1 MTQQIINLGTAD
13 KGNGDVLRTA
23 FTKVNDNF
31 AELYNSVSAVVVVGA
46 TAPAAPGAGDLWWN
60 SESGRMYVYFGTAW
74 VDASPVDG
82 AGISSTNELVNGS
95 KTVSLGT
102 DGYITLAHGA
112 KLYDYGSGTG
122 NGYGITDAVNG
133 TYIGYDPADTLG
145 ALHMDS
151 YNGKNIRI
159 RTTTLPSTYKD
170 WLFGANGS
178 LTFPD
183 TTAQTT
189 AWTGSVS
196 SLVNGVNSVSLDNGG
211 LDLTFTS
218 GEKIKTVFGGGI
230 ELYRSGDNTIGIYTG
245 GAEIKTFATGGAKHI
260 WTFGTDGNLTLPS
273 GNSVISNL
281 VVVGDLSTGSQIQV
295 GSGVEADTGII
306 ISNSVTNSLGEGG
319 PALESGSLVNVNG
332 SSAYMALKTVNSLGG
347 DSTLTGEEMVEVSS
361 SGVRIGVRVTNDLG
375 DGSPP
380 LVAFQGWT
388 FGTDGSL
395 TLPGAVVKSTVAKT
409 GATIPTT
416 TGPINNFNFSPLDG
430 SGGLVDGTN
439 IGPLTVGTMIFFAG
453 VENGLP
459 FGSYIQTQPIL
470 TIGDT
475 IGTIDSGD
483 LGGTPGT
490 TFTLTVTNV
499 VQETPTAIDLTKS
512 VNKLTNGE
520 YTLANGVEGQIM
532 YLVRQTGST
541 AHNVTVANVRLNGTV
556 YTDVSFTPF
565 TDGTDPT
572 NMATLIFTD
581 GAWQSMGGFWN
592 LT

>member
-1 MTQQIINLGTAD
+1 MTQQIINLGIAD

-31 AELYNSVSAVVVVGA
+31 AELYNSVSAVVVVSA
-46 TAPAAPGAGDLWWN
+46 TAPTAPSVGDLWWN
-60 SESGRMYVYFGTAW
+60 STSGRMYVYYGTAW

-183 TTAQTT
+183 SAVQTT

-196 SLVNGVNSVSLDNGG
+196 SLVNGAHQLELVVSGATPYVTFPAVAGGSIIIQGSEISVDGSGAASLAT
-211 LDLTFTS
+211 LS
-218 GEKIKTVFGGGI
+218 
-230 ELYRSGDNTIGIYTG
+230 S
-245 GAEIKTFATGGAKHI
+245 AESDVRLSANATGAGAARK
-260 WTFGTDGNLTLPS
+260 D
-273 GNSVISNL
+273 
-281 VVVGDLSTGSQIQV
+281 
-295 GSGVEADTGII
+295 
-306 ISNSVTNSLGEGG
+306 
-319 PALESGSLVNVNG
+319 
-332 SSAYMALKTVNSLGG
+332 
-347 DSTLTGEEMVEVSS
+347 
-361 SGVRIGVRVTNDLG
+361 
-375 DGSPP
+375 
-380 LVAFQGWT
+380 WT

-416 TGPINNFNFSPLDG
+416 TGPINNFDFSPLDG

-512 VNKLTNGE
+512 VNKLTNGS
-520 YTLANGVEGQIM
+520 YTLANGVEGQII
-532 YLVRQTGST
+532 YLVRQAGST
-541 AHNVTVANVRLNGTV
+541 AHNVTVANVRLDGTT
-556 YTDVSFTPF
+556 YTDVPFTPF
-565 TDGTDPT
+565 IEPGPVTT

-581 GAWQSMGGFWN
+581 GAWQSMGGDWD
-592 LT
+592 